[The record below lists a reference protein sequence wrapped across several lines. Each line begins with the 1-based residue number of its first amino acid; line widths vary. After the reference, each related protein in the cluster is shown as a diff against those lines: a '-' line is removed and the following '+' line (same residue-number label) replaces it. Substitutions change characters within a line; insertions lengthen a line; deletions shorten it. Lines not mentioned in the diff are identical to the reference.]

1 MFFGKAQGG
10 ITQLAGGRYLDGMS
24 DGMADKVPANID
36 GVQPA
41 ALSDGEFVIPADVV
55 SHLGNGSSNAG
66 AKVLDNMMS
75 KVRKER
81 TGNPEQGKQINPQR
95 VMTNSG
101 LAGYANGGP
110 IRKFS
115 GGGGT
120 AEPVPIENPT
130 FMETDNANA
139 NSTVNTAQ
147 QQTGSNLDNTYA
159 EGSQDASDPVQLGP
173 KTGTESSLSNW
184 AGDFVTQDILG
195 EARGLDER
203 GYQAYYD
210 ELAAGSSE
218 LQDQVFDAAGKIDT
232 TGSQLGS
239 FGDLT
244 AEQRAAYMDP
254 YLEAT
259 MEPELRAAKERADR
273 ERMENA
279 ARMTQSGSFGGSRQ
293 AILDSLNRRDLLTS
307 QSDIE
312 NRARSQA
319 FASAADRF
327 GEDRRFGL
335 DALQTQSDLG
345 GIQRGIDADLIAARK
360 EQFEEERDF
369 PYKNISWKASLLQD
383 LPLEAQNYSFAE
395 PAKMAQLM
403 SMYDTLLGG
412 AEGES
417 WYDKITALTT
427 PDAEEPAV
435 ATPDTSL
442 PAGSVFGSGEDI
454 QIQTD
459 TLGYVGYNDAPSGYA
474 GNATDWRSLID
485 RAAGGDAGALSDIE
499 GILST

>member
-1 MFFGKAQGG
+1 
-10 ITQLAGGRYLDGMS
+10 
-24 DGMADKVPANID
+24 
-36 GVQPA
+36 
-41 ALSDGEFVIPADVV
+41 
-55 SHLGNGSSNAG
+55 
-66 AKVLDNMMS
+66 
-75 KVRKER
+75 
-81 TGNPEQGKQINPQR
+81 
-95 VMTNSG
+95 
-101 LAGYANGGP
+101 
-110 IRKFS
+110 
-115 GGGGT
+115 
-120 AEPVPIENPT
+120 
-130 FMETDNANA
+130 
-139 NSTVNTAQ
+139 
-147 QQTGSNLDNTYA
+147 DNTYA
-159 EGSQDASDPVQLGP
+159 VGSQDTSGPTELGT
-173 KTGTESSLSNW
+173 KTGSESSLSNW

-195 EARGLDER
+195 QARGLDDL
-203 GYQAYYD
+203 GYQAYLG

-218 LQDQVFDAAGKIDT
+218 LQDQVFDAAGRIDT

-279 ARMTQSGSFGGSRQ
+279 ARMTQAGSFGGSRQ
-293 AILDSLNRRDLLTS
+293 AILDALNRRDLLTQ

-417 WYDKITALTT
+417 WYDKITALTA
-427 PDAEEPAV
+427 PDAEEEPPAESIV
-435 ATPDTSL
+435 DPATGAVMSPNPGTNQS
-442 PAGSVFGSGEDI
+442 PV
-454 QIQTD
+454 
-459 TLGYVGYNDAPSGYA
+459 VVNDP
-474 GNATDWRSLID
+474 
-485 RAAGGDAGALSDIE
+485 LSI
-499 GILST
+499 